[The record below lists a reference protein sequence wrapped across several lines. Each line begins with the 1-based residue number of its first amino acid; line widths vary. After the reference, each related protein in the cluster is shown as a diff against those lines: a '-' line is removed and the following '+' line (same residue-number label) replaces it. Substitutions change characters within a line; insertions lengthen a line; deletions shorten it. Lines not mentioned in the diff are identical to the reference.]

1 MFSRT
6 PRWNWLAFF
15 AICNLVFWIAVAIGV
30 GVLATDTLD
39 LGVESFIRTQQA
51 TAVAVWNRVAS
62 VQLLAPARAPDT
74 AVAAPAAK
82 LATAMPT
89 TAVSVARPIRTP
101 TLAMRPTAT
110 PVAWPQS
117 TQVPTP
123 SLQFIGEAS
132 TDPAAAP
139 LTPTS
144 QPAEAA
150 LSGPLLISD
159 PDVAGMARIDAEMA
173 RSAAGRPVQIRY
185 SEASL
190 NRQVA
195 ALLASYPDLPYQNLQ
210 VDLRRDQVILKGNV
224 TVMGFQ
230 VTAEV
235 QGILTARDCLP
246 QAEITRISIAG
257 VLTPGFVRDSIEAMV
272 IDSLSSYPSD
282 YPLCL
287 EQIVLEEDRVTI
299 YGSRR

>member
-1 MFSRT
+1 
-6 PRWNWLAFF
+6 
-15 AICNLVFWIAVAIGV
+15 
-30 GVLATDTLD
+30 
-39 LGVESFIRTQQA
+39 
-51 TAVAVWNRVAS
+51 
-62 VQLLAPARAPDT
+62 
-74 AVAAPAAK
+74 
-82 LATAMPT
+82 
-89 TAVSVARPIRTP
+89 
-101 TLAMRPTAT
+101 
-110 PVAWPQS
+110 
-117 TQVPTP
+117 
-123 SLQFIGEAS
+123 
-132 TDPAAAP
+132 
-139 LTPTS
+139 
-144 QPAEAA
+144 
-150 LSGPLLISD
+150 
-159 PDVAGMARIDAEMA
+159 MA

-230 VTAEV
+230 VKAEV
-235 QGILTARDCLP
+235 QGIVTARDCLP

-257 VLTPGFVRDSIEAMV
+257 VLTPGFIRDSIEAMV
-272 IDSLSSYPSD
+272 VDSLSSYPTD